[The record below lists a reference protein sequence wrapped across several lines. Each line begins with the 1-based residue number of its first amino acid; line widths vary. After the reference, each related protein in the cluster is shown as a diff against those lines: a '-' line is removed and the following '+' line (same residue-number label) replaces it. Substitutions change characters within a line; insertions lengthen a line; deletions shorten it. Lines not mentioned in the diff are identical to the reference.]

1 MCLLHPHF
9 HGHAIPDPIT
19 YCYGHADSHGYISA
33 ADTRSYIDTY
43 TIALSNTHAYY
54 RSHSHTNFHTYR
66 HADSYLHSCV
76 VSSTVGSSRWN
87 PYYNRTG

>member
-9 HGHAIPDPIT
+9 H
-19 YCYGHADSHGYISA
+19 GHADSHGYISA

-43 TIALSNTHAYY
+43 TIALSNTHAYAYY